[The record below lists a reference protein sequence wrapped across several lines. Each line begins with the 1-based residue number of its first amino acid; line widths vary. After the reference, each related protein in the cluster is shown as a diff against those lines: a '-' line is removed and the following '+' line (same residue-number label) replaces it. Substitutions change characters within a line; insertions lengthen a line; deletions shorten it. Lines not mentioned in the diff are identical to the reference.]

1 MILILGGTTEGRV
14 AVRVADE
21 AAATY
26 YYSTKGT
33 LQSIECAHGIRLTGA
48 MNAEEME
55 CFCRDHAIK
64 LLIDAAHPF
73 AQVLH
78 QTIEKVSKC
87 LQIPVIRYE
96 RRYPPRDEDLIW
108 CDSYADAIHQME
120 NKGIQRLLALSGV
133 NTLAPLR
140 PYWRSHTT
148 WFRILEREESLSLA
162 EKQGFPQER
171 LVFYREGEDELKL
184 LEQLHPD
191 AILTKESGFSGYF
204 TDKVNAARQFGIPV
218 FVVKRPALPE
228 TFYRVYGEDGL
239 RKQIERL
246 LPEFFPLKSGYT
258 TGACATAA
266 AKAALLALLSR
277 KEQTVS
283 QITLPSGEQITLPV
297 AYTEWAG
304 CSATCTVIKE
314 SGDDPDVTN
323 HSRIRVTVQLSLD
336 ASGCAIAVAESC
348 HGNGTRRIL
357 SRNRKRRYDTGRVI
371 FQAGEGV
378 GTVTLPGL
386 GLKVGGPAIN
396 ATPRK
401 MIRQELIPLLP
412 SPDSVAIVTVSVP
425 GGEEL
430 AKRTFNPKLG
440 IIGGISIIGTS
451 GIVRPFSSDAFIA
464 SIRKEASVAKAIG
477 CETLV
482 INSGAKSERYLRSLY
497 ASLPPQSFVHYGNF
511 IGETL
516 KIAADLGFKQVIL
529 GIMIGKAVKLAEG
542 FLDTHSKK
550 VVMNKGFLQD
560 VAKEAKCEEAT
571 VDAINRITLARELW
585 ELLAEK
591 EQNRFFPLLL
601 QKCKSYCAPILPD
614 GELTLLLISEE
625 GKVLYQS

>member
-96 RRYPPRDEDLIW
+96 RRYPPCDEDLIW

-277 KEQTVS
+277 KEQTES

-297 AYTEWAG
+297 AYTEWAR

-323 HSRIRVTVQLSLD
+323 HSRIRVTVQLSPE
-336 ASGCAIAVAESC
+336 ASGC
-348 HGNGTRRIL
+348 
-357 SRNRKRRYDTGRVI
+357 DDMGRVI

-482 INSGAKSERYLRSLY
+482 INSGAKSERYLRNLY

-560 VAKEAKCEEAT
+560 VAKEAKCEETT

-585 ELLAEK
+585 ELLTEK
-591 EQNRFFPLLL
+591 EQNRFFLLLL

-614 GELTLLLISEE
+614 GKLTLLLISEE

>member
-162 EKQGFPQER
+162 EKQGFPQES

-277 KEQTVS
+277 KEQTES

-336 ASGCAIAVAESC
+336 ASGCAKPMAQEEYCQETESD
-348 HGNGTRRIL
+348 
-357 SRNRKRRYDTGRVI
+357 DTGRVI

-497 ASLPPQSFVHYGNF
+497 APLPPQSFVHYGNF

>member
-96 RRYPPRDEDLIW
+96 RRYPPRDEDLTW

-171 LVFYREGEDELKL
+171 LVFYREGENELKL

-277 KEQTVS
+277 KEQTES

-336 ASGCAIAVAESC
+336 ASGCATVMAQEEYCQETESD
-348 HGNGTRRIL
+348 
-357 SRNRKRRYDTGRVI
+357 DTGRVI

-451 GIVRPFSSDAFIA
+451 GIARPFSSDAFIA

>member
-277 KEQTVS
+277 KEQTES

-297 AYTEWAG
+297 AYTEWAR

-323 HSRIRVTVQLSLD
+323 HSRIRVTVQLSPE
-336 ASGCAIAVAESC
+336 ASGCD
-348 HGNGTRRIL
+348 
-357 SRNRKRRYDTGRVI
+357 DTGRVI

-516 KIAADLGFKQVIL
+516 KIAVDLGFKQVIL

-591 EQNRFFPLLL
+591 EQNHFFPLLL

>member
-14 AVRVADE
+14 AVRVVDE

-277 KEQTVS
+277 KEQTES

-336 ASGCAIAVAESC
+336 ASGCATVMAQEEHCQETESD
-348 HGNGTRRIL
+348 
-357 SRNRKRRYDTGRVI
+357 DTGRVI

-497 ASLPPQSFVHYGNF
+497 APLPPQSFVHYWNF

-585 ELLAEK
+585 ELLTEK
-591 EQNRFFPLLL
+591 DQNRFFPLLL

>member
-277 KEQTVS
+277 KEQTES
-283 QITLPSGEQITLPV
+283 QITLPSGEQITLSV
-297 AYTEWAG
+297 AYTEWAR

-323 HSRIRVTVQLSLD
+323 HSRIRVTVQLSPE
-336 ASGCAIAVAESC
+336 ASGCD
-348 HGNGTRRIL
+348 
-357 SRNRKRRYDTGRVI
+357 DTERVI

-591 EQNRFFPLLL
+591 EQNHFFPLLL

>member
-277 KEQTVS
+277 KEQTES

-304 CSATCTVIKE
+304 CSSATCTVIKE

-323 HSRIRVTVQLSLD
+323 HSRIRVTVQLSPD
-336 ASGCAIAVAESC
+336 ASGCATVMAQEEHCQETESD
-348 HGNGTRRIL
+348 
-357 SRNRKRRYDTGRVI
+357 DTGRVI

-542 FLDTHSKK
+542 NLDTHSKK
-550 VVMNKGFLQD
+550 VVMNKEFLRQVAMEAGCSPD
-560 VAKEAKCEEAT
+560 VESMIEKL
-571 VDAINRITLARELW
+571 TLARELW
-585 ELLAEK
+585 TLLSEEDSGK
-591 EQNRFFPLLL
+591 FFPCLLEHCFAHCVPL
-601 QKCKSYCAPILPD
+601 LPE
-614 GELTLLLISEE
+614 GKLTILLIDEE
-625 GKVLYQS
+625 GNIPFRIQ